1 MEKIAVTELA
11 DALLEWLREEDHIVL
26 DEFFVQYG
34 LTVKQ
39 ADNLAKKNKKF
50 RDTLE
55 FARDTVYARLIAG
68 ALTKR
73 FNHSFV
79 TYLLKT
85 KTAPKE
91 EEFPYMKLSD
101 EVLKERLVTLAE
113 AILNDLNNEK
123 EEPLERNES
132 NG

>member
-1 MEKIAVTELA
+1 MQKLSVSGLA
-11 DALLEWLREEDHIVL
+11 DALLEWLRDENHIVL

-34 LTVKQ
+34 LSIKQ
-39 ADNLAKKNKKF
+39 ADSLAKKHKKL

-85 KTAPKE
+85 KTEPQDHDQK
-91 EEFPYMKLSD
+91 MNLSD
-101 EVLKERLVTLAE
+101 RTLRERLITLAE
-113 AILNDLNNEK
+113 SILSELKNPIKSE
-123 EEPLERNES
+123 ERNDSDE
-132 NG
+132 

>member
-39 ADNLAKKNKKF
+39 AEACAKKNKKF
-50 RDTLE
+50 RDTLD

-79 TYLLKT
+79 TYLLKS

-91 EEFPYMKLSD
+91 DEEQRIHLSD
-101 EVLKERLVTLAE
+101 AVLRERLVVLAE
-113 AILNDLNNEK
+113 SILKDLK
-123 EEPLERNES
+123 PSDQERNEA

>member
-1 MEKIAVTELA
+1 MQKFSVGSLA
-11 DALLEWLREEDHIVL
+11 DALLEWLRDEEHIVL

-34 LTVKQ
+34 LSAKQ
-39 ADNLAKKNKKF
+39 ADALAQKHKKL

-85 KTAPKE
+85 KTEPKE
-91 EEFPYMKLSD
+91 ESQEMNLSD
-101 EVLKERLVTLAE
+101 KVLRERLITLAE
-113 AILNDLNNEK
+113 SVLSELK
-123 EEPLERNES
+123 ESDNYMKERIDQDE
-132 NG
+132 

>member
-1 MEKIAVTELA
+1 MEKIALTALA
-11 DALLEWLREEDHIVL
+11 DELLKWLREEDHIVL

-39 ADNLAKKNKKF
+39 AEAYAKRNKKF

-85 KTAPKE
+85 KTPLQE
-91 EEFPYMKLSD
+91 DENPQMKLSD
-101 EVLKERLVTLAE
+101 EVLCERLVTLAE
-113 AILNDLNNEK
+113 SILNDLKPNVQ
-123 EEPLERNES
+123 ERNETH
-132 NG
+132 G

>member
-1 MEKIAVTELA
+1 MQKLSVTALA
-11 DALLEWLREEDHIVL
+11 DALLEWLREEEHIVL

-39 ADNLAKKNKKF
+39 AEAYAKKNKKF
-50 RDTLE
+50 KDTLE

-85 KTAPKE
+85 KTEPGDE
-91 EEFPYMKLSD
+91 GQEMNLSD
-101 EVLKERLVTLAE
+101 KVLRERLVTLAE
-113 AILNDLNNEK
+113 SILTELK
-123 EEPLERNES
+123 EPQAERIDSDE
-132 NG
+132 

>member
-1 MEKIAVTELA
+1 MDKISVTELP
-11 DALLEWLREEDHIVL
+11 DALLEWLREEEHIVL

-34 LTVKQ
+34 MTMKQ
-39 ADNLAKKNKKF
+39 AEAYAKKNKKF

-55 FARDTVYARLIAG
+55 FARDTVYARLVAG

-85 KTAPKE
+85 KTTPKE
-91 EEFPYMKLSD
+91 DTTKEMKLSD
-101 EVLKERLVTLAE
+101 SVLQERLILLAESILKELKSTLPERTE
-113 AILNDLNNEK
+113 A
-123 EEPLERNES
+123 

>member
-1 MEKIAVTELA
+1 MQKLSVSALA
-11 DALLEWLREEDHIVL
+11 DALLEWLRDENHIVL

-34 LTVKQ
+34 LGIKQ
-39 ADNLAKKNKKF
+39 ADSLAKKHKKL

-85 KTAPKE
+85 KTESKE
-91 EEFPYMKLSD
+91 EGQQMNLSD
-101 EVLKERLVTLAE
+101 KVLRERLITLAE
-113 AILNDLNNEK
+113 SILSELKNSTESQEERTDSNE
-123 EEPLERNES
+123 
-132 NG
+132 

>member
-1 MEKIAVTELA
+1 MDKISVSELP
-11 DALLEWLREEDHIVL
+11 DALLEWLRDEEHIVL

-34 LTVKQ
+34 LTMKQ
-39 ADNLAKKNKKF
+39 AEAYAKKNKKF
-50 RDTLE
+50 RDSLE
-55 FARDTVYARLIAG
+55 FARDTVYARLVAG

-85 KTAPKE
+85 KATSKDDTKE
-91 EEFPYMKLSD
+91 ELKLSD
-101 EVLKERLVTLAE
+101 AVLQERLILLAESILKELKSTLPERTE
-113 AILNDLNNEK
+113 A
-123 EEPLERNES
+123 

>member
-1 MEKIAVTELA
+1 MQKLSVSALA
-11 DALLEWLREEDHIVL
+11 DALIEWLRDDEHIVL

-34 LTVKQ
+34 LSLKQ
-39 ADNLAKKNKKF
+39 ADALAKKHKKF
-50 RDTLE
+50 NDTLE

-85 KTAPKE
+85 KTEPKE
-91 EEFPYMKLSD
+91 EGQELNLSD
-101 EVLKERLVTLAE
+101 KTLRERLITLAKSVLFELKEQPEER
-113 AILNDLNNEK
+113 IDSNE
-123 EEPLERNES
+123 
-132 NG
+132 

>member
-1 MEKIAVTELA
+1 MQKISVGSLA
-11 DALLEWLREEDHIVL
+11 DALLEWLRDEEHIVL

-34 LTVKQ
+34 LSAKQ
-39 ADNLAKKNKKF
+39 ADALAQKHKKL

-55 FARDTVYARLIAG
+55 FARDTVYARLVAG

-85 KTAPKE
+85 KTEPKE
-91 EEFPYMKLSD
+91 ESQEMNLSD
-101 EVLKERLVTLAE
+101 KVLRERLITLAE
-113 AILNDLNNEK
+113 SVLSELKNT
-123 EEPLERNES
+123 EENHSERIENHE
-132 NG
+132 

>member
-1 MEKIAVTELA
+1 MEKISVAELA

-34 LTVKQ
+34 LTMKQ
-39 ADNLAKKNKKF
+39 ADAFAKKNKKF

-85 KTAPKE
+85 KTEPKE
-91 EEFPYMKLSD
+91 EDCPQMKLSD

-113 AILNDLNNEK
+113 AILKDLKDSET
-123 EEPLERNES
+123 
-132 NG
+132 

>member
-1 MEKIAVTELA
+1 MEKITVNELA
-11 DALLEWLREEDHIVL
+11 DALLEWLRDEEHIVL

-34 LTVKQ
+34 MTMKQ
-39 ADNLAKKNKKF
+39 ARAYAKKNKKF
-50 RDTLE
+50 KDTLE
-55 FARDTVYARLIAG
+55 FAGDTIYARLIAG

-85 KTAPKE
+85 KAQTQTE
-91 EEFPYMKLSD
+91 ESPEMKLSD
-101 EVLKERLVTLAE
+101 AVLQERLVVLAE
-113 AILNDLNNEK
+113 SILK
-123 EEPLERNES
+123 EAERNDV

>member
-1 MEKIAVTELA
+1 MQKLSVTALA
-11 DALLEWLREEDHIVL
+11 DALLEWLREDEHIVL

-39 ADNLAKKNKKF
+39 AEAYAKKNKKF
-50 RDTLE
+50 KDTLE

-79 TYLLKT
+79 TYLLKS
-85 KTAPKE
+85 KTEPKDDGQE
-91 EEFPYMKLSD
+91 MNLSD
-101 EVLKERLVTLAE
+101 QILRERLITLAE
-113 AILNDLNNEK
+113 SVLSELKNPEERIDQNE
-123 EEPLERNES
+123 
-132 NG
+132 

>member
-1 MEKIAVTELA
+1 MQKLSVSALA
-11 DALLEWLREEDHIVL
+11 DALLEWLRDENHIVL

-34 LTVKQ
+34 LSIKQ
-39 ADNLAKKNKKF
+39 ADSLAKKHKKL

-85 KTAPKE
+85 KTEPKE
-91 EEFPYMKLSD
+91 DGQEMNLSD
-101 EVLKERLVTLAE
+101 KVLRERLITLAE
-113 AILNDLNNEK
+113 SILSELKTPIEAQ
-123 EEPLERNES
+123 EERNDSDE
-132 NG
+132 

>member
-1 MEKIAVTELA
+1 MEKISLTTLA
-11 DALLEWLREEDHIVL
+11 DNLLEWLREEEHIVL

-34 LTVKQ
+34 LTMKQ
-39 ADNLAKKNKKF
+39 AEAYAKKNKKF
-50 RDTLE
+50 RDTLD
-55 FARDTVYARLIAG
+55 FARDTIYARLIAG

-85 KTAPKE
+85 KAQPKE
-91 EEFPYMKLSD
+91 EEFPERKLSD
-101 EVLKERLVTLAE
+101 EVLKERLITLAQ
-113 AILNDLNNEK
+113 AILNDFNQQNN
-123 EEPLERNES
+123 ERNEA

>member
-1 MEKIAVTELA
+1 MQKLSVSSLA
-11 DALLEWLREEDHIVL
+11 DALLEWLRDEDHIVL

-34 LTVKQ
+34 LSTKQ
-39 ADNLAKKNKKF
+39 ADALAKKHKKL

-85 KTAPKE
+85 KTEPKE
-91 EEFPYMKLSD
+91 ESQEMNLSD
-101 EVLKERLVTLAE
+101 KVLRERLITLAE
-113 AILNDLNNEK
+113 SVLSELK
-123 EEPLERNES
+123 ESDNHMKERIDQDE
-132 NG
+132 

>member
-1 MEKIAVTELA
+1 MEKISLTELA
-11 DALLEWLREEDHIVL
+11 DRLLEWLREEEHIVL

-34 LTVKQ
+34 LTMKQ
-39 ADNLAKKNKKF
+39 AELSAKKNKKF
-50 RDTLE
+50 RDTLD
-55 FARDTVYARLIAG
+55 FARDTIYARLIAG

-85 KTAPKE
+85 KTQEKP
-91 EEFPYMKLSD
+91 EEFPERKLSD
-101 EVLKERLVTLAE
+101 EVLRERLVTLAQ
-113 AILNDLNNEK
+113 AILDDCNQ
-123 EEPLERNES
+123 PERNQT

>member
-1 MEKIAVTELA
+1 MQKLSVSSLA
-11 DALLEWLREEDHIVL
+11 DALLEWLRDEDHIVL

-34 LTVKQ
+34 LSTKQ
-39 ADNLAKKNKKF
+39 ADALAKKHKKL

-85 KTAPKE
+85 KTEPKE
-91 EEFPYMKLSD
+91 ESQEMNLSD
-101 EVLKERLVTLAE
+101 KVLRERLITLAE
-113 AILNDLNNEK
+113 SVLSELK
-123 EEPLERNES
+123 ESDNHMKERIES
-132 NG
+132 NE

>member
-1 MEKIAVTELA
+1 MEKIAVAELA
-11 DALLEWLREEDHIVL
+11 DGLLEWLREEDHIVL

-39 ADNLAKKNKKF
+39 AEAYAKKNKKF

-85 KTAPKE
+85 KTEPKE
-91 EEFPYMKLSD
+91 ESQEMNLSD
-101 EVLKERLVTLAE
+101 KVLRERLITLAE
-113 AILNDLNNEK
+113 SVLSELKNT
-123 EEPLERNES
+123 EENPSERIENHE
-132 NG
+132 

>member
-1 MEKIAVTELA
+1 MQKLSVTALA
-11 DALLEWLREEDHIVL
+11 DALLEWLREDEHIVL

-39 ADNLAKKNKKF
+39 AEAYAKKNKKF
-50 RDTLE
+50 KDTLE

-79 TYLLKT
+79 TYLLKS
-85 KTAPKE
+85 KTEPKDDGQE
-91 EEFPYMKLSD
+91 MNLSD
-101 EVLKERLVTLAE
+101 QVLRERLITLAE
-113 AILNDLNNEK
+113 AVLSELKNPEERIDNNE
-123 EEPLERNES
+123 
-132 NG
+132 

>member
-1 MEKIAVTELA
+1 MQKLSVTALA
-11 DALLEWLREEDHIVL
+11 DALLEWLREDEHIVL

-39 ADNLAKKNKKF
+39 AEAYAKKNKKF
-50 RDTLE
+50 KDTLE

-79 TYLLKT
+79 TYLLKS
-85 KTAPKE
+85 KTEPKDDGQE
-91 EEFPYMKLSD
+91 MNLSD
-101 EVLKERLVTLAE
+101 QVLRERLVTLAE
-113 AILNDLNNEK
+113 AVLSELKNPEERIDNNE
-123 EEPLERNES
+123 
-132 NG
+132 

>member
-1 MEKIAVTELA
+1 MQKISVSALA
-11 DALLEWLREEDHIVL
+11 DALLEWLRDEEHIVL

-34 LTVKQ
+34 LSIKQ
-39 ADNLAKKNKKF
+39 ADSLAKKHKKL

-85 KTAPKE
+85 KTEPKDDGQE
-91 EEFPYMKLSD
+91 MDLSD
-101 EVLKERLVTLAE
+101 KILRERLITLAE
-113 AILNDLNNEK
+113 SVLSELK
-123 EEPLERNES
+123 ESQAERIDSE
-132 NG
+132 

>member
-39 ADNLAKKNKKF
+39 ADTFAKKNKKF

-85 KTAPKE
+85 KSTPKE
-91 EEFPYMKLSD
+91 EENPFMKLSD

-113 AILNDLNNEK
+113 AILKDLQETT
-123 EEPLERNES
+123 PERNES

>member
-1 MEKIAVTELA
+1 MQKLSVSSLA
-11 DALLEWLREEDHIVL
+11 DALLEWLRDEEHIVL

-34 LTVKQ
+34 LSAKQ
-39 ADNLAKKNKKF
+39 ADTLAKKHKKL

-85 KTAPKE
+85 KTEPKE
-91 EEFPYMKLSD
+91 ESQEINLSD
-101 EVLKERLVTLAE
+101 KTLRERLITLAE
-113 AILNDLNNEK
+113 SILSELNNPK
-123 EEPLERNES
+123 ATTEERTDSNE
-132 NG
+132 

>member
-1 MEKIAVTELA
+1 MQKLSASALA
-11 DALLEWLREEDHIVL
+11 DTLLEWLRDEDHIVL

-34 LTVKQ
+34 LSIKQ
-39 ADNLAKKNKKF
+39 ADALAKKHKKLK
-50 RDTLE
+50 DTLD

-85 KTAPKE
+85 KTEPNDE
-91 EEFPYMKLSD
+91 GQEMNLSD
-101 EVLKERLVTLAE
+101 KALCERLITLAE
-113 AILNDLNNEK
+113 SILCELKNPNDDAK
-123 EEPLERNES
+123 EERIDS
-132 NG
+132 K

>member
-1 MEKIAVTELA
+1 MEKIPLTELA
-11 DALLEWLREEDHIVL
+11 DRLLDWLREEEHIVL

-34 LTVKQ
+34 LTMKQ
-39 ADNLAKKNKKF
+39 AELYAKKSKKF
-50 RDTLE
+50 RDTLD
-55 FARDTVYARLIAG
+55 FARDTIYARLIAG

-85 KTAPKE
+85 KTQPKE
-91 EEFPYMKLSD
+91 DEFPERKLSD

-113 AILNDLNNEK
+113 AILTECQTT
-123 EEPLERNES
+123 PERNEIY
-132 NG
+132 G

>member
-1 MEKIAVTELA
+1 MQKLSVSALA
-11 DALLEWLREEDHIVL
+11 DALLEWLRDENHIVL

-34 LTVKQ
+34 LSIKQ
-39 ADNLAKKNKKF
+39 ADSLAKKHKKL

-85 KTAPKE
+85 KTEPKE
-91 EEFPYMKLSD
+91 EGQQMNLSD
-101 EVLKERLVTLAE
+101 KVLRDRLITLAE
-113 AILNDLNNEK
+113 SILSELKNSTESQ
-123 EEPLERNES
+123 EERIDSDE
-132 NG
+132 

>member
-1 MEKIAVTELA
+1 MEKISLTNLA
-11 DALLEWLREEDHIVL
+11 DRLLEWLREEEHIVL

-39 ADNLAKKNKKF
+39 AEAYAKKNKKF
-50 RDTLE
+50 RDTLD
-55 FARDTVYARLIAG
+55 FARDTIYARLIAG

-85 KTAPKE
+85 KTQPKE
-91 EEFPYMKLSD
+91 EEFPERKLSD
-101 EVLKERLVTLAE
+101 EVLKERLITLAK
-113 AILNDLNNEK
+113 AILDEYTK
-123 EEPLERNES
+123 PDKERNQA

>member
-1 MEKIAVTELA
+1 MQKLSVTALA
-11 DALLEWLREEDHIVL
+11 DALLEWLREDEHIVL

-39 ADNLAKKNKKF
+39 AEAYAKKNKKF
-50 RDTLE
+50 KDTLE

-79 TYLLKT
+79 TYLLKS
-85 KTAPKE
+85 KTEPKDDGQE
-91 EEFPYMKLSD
+91 MNLSD
-101 EVLKERLVTLAE
+101 QVLRERLITLAE
-113 AILNDLNNEK
+113 SVLSELKTPEERIDQNE
-123 EEPLERNES
+123 
-132 NG
+132 

>member
-1 MEKIAVTELA
+1 MEKLPLTELA
-11 DALLEWLREEDHIVL
+11 DRLLEWLRDEEHIVL

-39 ADNLAKKNKKF
+39 AEAYAKKSKKF
-50 RDTLE
+50 RDTLD
-55 FARDTVYARLIAG
+55 FARDTIYARLIAG

-85 KTAPKE
+85 KTQPKE
-91 EEFPYMKLSD
+91 EEFPEQKLSD
-101 EVLKERLVTLAE
+101 EVLRERLVTLAQ
-113 AILNDLNNEK
+113 AILNDCNEPRK
-123 EEPLERNES
+123 E
-132 NG
+132 